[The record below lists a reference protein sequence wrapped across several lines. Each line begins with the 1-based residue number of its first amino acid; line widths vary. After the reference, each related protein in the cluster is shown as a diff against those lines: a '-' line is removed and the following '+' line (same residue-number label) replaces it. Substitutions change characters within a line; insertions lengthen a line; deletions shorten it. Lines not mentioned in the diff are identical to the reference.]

1 MKHPAM
7 RRESMPHAYSR
18 KKLRILETYALT
30 DGQWTVTGLYQDQED
45 VSAAPFEAVT
55 IVLNDL
61 WTNS

>member
-1 MKHPAM
+1 
-7 RRESMPHAYSR
+7 MPHAYSR